1 LQVTASPE
9 KLVGRAMG
17 LAGGIAV
24 MGGGRSDSR
33 SVWTRSV
40 KASGEDAYRE
50 SIESSNLRAGLLSHT
65 GQGDRQVVAN
75 QKVIYST

>member
-1 LQVTASPE
+1 M
-9 KLVGRAMG
+9 GRAMG
-17 LAGGIAV
+17 LAEGIAV
-24 MGGGRSDSR
+24 MGGGR

-40 KASGEDAYRE
+40 KASGEDASRE
-50 SIESSNLRAGLLSHT
+50 SIESSNLGAGLLSHT

>member
-1 LQVTASPE
+1 M
-9 KLVGRAMG
+9 GRAMG

-40 KASGEDAYRE
+40 KASGESGCSVTVALI
-50 SIESSNLRAGLLSHT
+50 SLLSYKT
-65 GQGDRQVVAN
+65 E
-75 QKVIYST
+75 SC